1 MLEMPDRGS
10 GVNNALPATASP
22 EEALQALVLDKDLKR
37 LEDLLAEFNLFD
49 VLRIRRRE
57 RQHSAVIAWLL
68 DPRGSHGLR
77 DHFLRRFLSE
87 AAAEGRERGIA
98 DVTPLDVD
106 GWELSNVEVEIERH
120 YADIEHNYVD
130 IMLIDAT
137 DGFVCLIENKIGSGE
152 HSAQLSRYLET
163 VEREHKG
170 LNPFPIFLTP
180 DGREPE
186 GEDDAERYVP
196 FGYRRVAEL
205 IERTIRTRGSIISA
219 SVAGFLEQ
227 YARTVRRHV
236 LSNNDDISELA
247 LQIYSNHRAAID
259 LINNAVKSAL
269 PALEAR
275 AWDVIDAVLDQYAP
289 LLQADTK
296 SNGYHRFRAPGLEE
310 IPELKNRIL
319 LFEFKYRDRNF
330 FLNIRPGPE
339 ETRKRLYDVLQRDG
353 VPGVAMRPSRRL
365 EKDWHIVYSM
375 SLFEKRDSL
384 YPDYEEAR
392 PQIEKSI
399 SDFFENDYWPLV
411 NAVRREFGLS
421 PASASSASN
430 ATID

>member
-77 DHFLRRFLSE
+77 DYFLRRFLSE
-87 AAAEGRERGIA
+87 AAAKASGRGI
-98 DVTPLDVD
+98 VGISPLDVD
-106 GWELSNVEVEIERH
+106 GWELSNIEVEIERH

-152 HSAQLSRYLET
+152 HSDQLSRYLET
-163 VEREHKG
+163 VEREYKG

-186 GEDDAERYVP
+186 AEDDAERYVP
-196 FGYRRVAEL
+196 FGYRKVAEL
-205 IERTIRTRGSIISA
+205 IERTLRTRGSTINA

-236 LSNNDDISELA
+236 LSTSDDISELA
-247 LQIYSNHRAAID
+247 LNIYSNHRAAID
-259 LINNAVKSAL
+259 LIINAK
-269 PALEAR
+269 PALEAK
-275 AWDVIDAVLDQYAP
+275 AWDVIDTVLDRYAP
-289 LLQADTK
+289 LLQAVIK
-296 SNGYHRFRAPGLEE
+296 SNGYHRFSAPDLDE
-310 IPELKNRIL
+310 IPELKDRIL
-319 LFEFKYRDRNF
+319 LFEFKYRDRSL

-353 VPGVAMRPSRRL
+353 VPGLAMRPLRRL
-365 EKDWHIVYSM
+365 EKKWHIVYSK
-375 SLFEKRDSL
+375 SLFRKKRL
-384 YPDYEEAR
+384 A
-392 PQIEKSI
+392 
-399 SDFFENDYWPLV
+399 
-411 NAVRREFGLS
+411 S
-421 PASASSASN
+421 PRLRGSSA
-430 ATID
+430 TDRKEHFRLLRK